1 MDGDDEYEFEEE
13 FTMEDFRHMDKIE
26 SAAYAGEF
34 NSYLI
39 SVCLVLIVSYF

>member
-1 MDGDDEYEFEEE
+1 MDGDNEYELDEE
-13 FTMEDFRHMDKIE
+13 FTMEDFRHMDEIE

-39 SVCLVLIVSYF
+39 SAYLVLIILYF